1 MADQPDEKLPR
12 KSRKLGAKVETPEV
26 KARRLPAD
34 APCKALGYAGQCMAI
49 LDGMGQLHMLSA
61 LHLEHKLMMFVTGDV
76 DWLYRTYP
84 RMKNIAK
91 RGAADEWIVTGWRT
105 EDFYE
110 DLYQTCIANGR
121 FDIAERV
128 RGRGCYR
135 ADDGGLI
142 MHLGESLCVLGQI
155 TRAGVR
161 SGFVYPAANA
171 LPGPAPVSIDPTPA
185 NRLLYRIAQSWN
197 FNRPKL
203 DPILIIGMLGVCI
216 LSGALPVRPGAALTG
231 ERGTGKS
238 ELLLFM
244 HAILG
249 AWSVYSTDST
259 EAGMRQKLG
268 RDALAYFLD
277 EQEARADDNGFPSIQ
292 LYWRASY
299 GGGVIVRGGQNH
311 VGSEFKAISTLII
324 AAINLP
330 AMDSAD
336 RSRVLIVQLRKLA
349 EGAKVKLSD
358 DATLPQI
365 GAQLIRRLADNYKR
379 LVADVIPAWRALL
392 MADGWDDR
400 GADTYGVVLGCAWV
414 LLTDETP
421 TEGDFT
427 NHAHDLQSLMWTHA
441 ADEVPTFRRVLNRFW
456 GWRADQYRRG
466 EQRGLG
472 EYAIEAAGWGRDD
485 PAEAGEQWTPFDPNA
500 INRTESE
507 AQRDAAASLD
517 ARKSGQ
523 LLKRYG
529 IRIFAAE
536 HDGLRWRKGERLIAF
551 ANLCVAIGE
560 IFRGTP
566 WGALPSGQGGWSQ
579 ALLGAPTA
587 QRWPRVMRFP
597 FGVSR
602 VVVMRLDVALAGM
615 VGADE
620 TVADAVD
627 QWAPGEAT

>member
-1 MADQPDEKLPR
+1 MADKPDELPR

-26 KARRLPAD
+26 KQRRLPAD
-34 APCKALGYAGQCMAI
+34 APCKALGYAGQCLAV
-49 LDGMGQLHMLSA
+49 LDGMGQLHMLNSHM
-61 LHLEHKLMMFVTGDV
+61 LDHKLMMFITGDV
-76 DWLYRTYP
+76 DWLYQTYP

-110 DLYQTCIANGR
+110 DLYQTCIAMGR

-128 RGRGCYR
+128 RGRGAYR

-142 MHLGESLCVLGQI
+142 LHLGEQLCVLGQL

-171 LPGPAPVSIDPTPA
+171 LPGPVSVTVDPTPA
-185 NRLLYRIAQSWN
+185 NRLLYRIGQSWN
-197 FNRPKL
+197 FQRPKL
-203 DPILIIGMLGVCI
+203 DPVLIVGMLGVCV

-244 HAILG
+244 HAVLG
-249 AWSVYSTDST
+249 AWSIYSTDST

-277 EQEARADDNGFPSIQ
+277 EQESRADNTGFLQTQ

-349 EGAKVKLSD
+349 EGAKVKMTD

-365 GAQLIRRLADNYKR
+365 GAQLIRRLMDNYKR
-379 LVADVIPAWRALL
+379 LVAEIIPAWRALL
-392 MADGWDDR
+392 MSDGWDDR
-400 GADTYGVVLGCAWV
+400 GADTYGVVLGCAWA

-421 TEGDFT
+421 TDGDLAT
-427 NHAHDLQSLMWTHA
+427 HARDLQSLMWAHA
-441 ADEVPTFRRVLNRFW
+441 ADEVPTYRRVLNRFW

-485 PAEAGEQWTPFDPNA
+485 PAGDGDQWTPFDPDA
-500 INRTESE
+500 INRSEAE

-517 ARKSGQ
+517 ARKAAQ

-529 IRIFAAE
+529 IRILTAE
-536 HDGLRWRKGERLIAF
+536 HEGAHWQKGDRLIAF
-551 ANLCVAIGE
+551 AHLCHAISE

-566 WGALPSGQGGWSQ
+566 WAALGSGQGGWTQ

-587 QRWPRVMRFP
+587 QRWPRPVRFP
-597 FGVSR
+597 FGLTR

-620 TVADAVD
+620 TVGEAVD
-627 QWAPGEAT
+627 QWAPDPA